1 MAVLAGGNLAGNV
14 MTSTHHPTAS
24 RAKRPAGWMPGRG
37 RAQAVAIGGGVQMSC
52 QEVDDDHAVIRFAW
66 PSSARRRAR
75 PLKRET

>member
-1 MAVLAGGNLAGNV
+1 
-14 MTSTHHPTAS
+14 
-24 RAKRPAGWMPGRG
+24 MPGRG